1 VRWPL
6 AWPGPASAR
15 SSTPHRSSKTAR
27 GRYHSPDQIACS
39 TLVFDWKLVLISRKR
54 KMLLIDWLLIL
65 KLLLTHGQ
73 QIRQT
78 KRSLLQKAKAQ
89 QTFFLFVRKKG

>member
-1 VRWPL
+1 
-6 AWPGPASAR
+6 
-15 SSTPHRSSKTAR
+15 
-27 GRYHSPDQIACS
+27 
-39 TLVFDWKLVLISRKR
+39 VFDWKLVLISRKR